1 MFTLF
6 TFLTMWFWLKFGS
19 ETIQNLELIVAH
31 QCMVISLPGIAAFI
45 KNNQL
50 YYPLGDD
57 AYVDQVNEVLG
68 R

>member
-1 MFTLF
+1 M
-6 TFLTMWFWLKFGS
+6 
-19 ETIQNLELIVAH
+19 NLVVSH

>member
-1 MFTLF
+1 
-6 TFLTMWFWLKFGS
+6 
-19 ETIQNLELIVAH
+19 VAH
-31 QCMVISLPGIAAFI
+31 QCMVISLPGIDAFI

-50 YYPLGDD
+50 YYPLGDE

>member
-1 MFTLF
+1 M
-6 TFLTMWFWLKFGS
+6 
-19 ETIQNLELIVAH
+19 AH
-31 QCMVISLPGIAAFI
+31 QIRVISLPGIANFI
-45 KNNQL
+45 KNNEL